1 LEFFN
6 NTHPYDPIIH
16 LNNLLKSYY
25 EQKNIYTLKQIYLIS
40 IDMGRLVLIIRDE
53 LEEKFR
59 EAVFKRYGMKK
70 GNLTKAIE
78 EALELWITSG
88 NKNTTRETHMRQKIY
103 EGKKH
108 G

>member
-1 LEFFN
+1 
-6 NTHPYDPIIH
+6 
-16 LNNLLKSYY
+16 
-25 EQKNIYTLKQIYLIS
+25 
-40 IDMGRLVLIIRDE
+40 
-53 LEEKFR
+53 
-59 EAVFKRYGMKK
+59 MKK

-88 NKNTTRETHMRQKIY
+88 NKNTTRETHMRQRIY

>member
-1 LEFFN
+1 MKERN
-6 NTHPYDPIIH
+6 MVK
-16 LNNLLKSYY
+16 KSR
-25 EQKNIYTLKQIYLIS
+25 TS
-40 IDMGRLVLIIRDE
+40 SFGVSGRVLIIRDE

-88 NKNTTRETHMRQKIY
+88 NKNTTRETHMRQRIY